1 MPDTRRASD
10 VQLTIPAAGPF
21 RALAAEMAAKFAQ
34 YSGSNAGAASELRRA
49 VERLAAT
56 VGNGAAPD
64 ASIVID
70 MNAGDRLVTIR
81 VSSGSKSDQATCP
94 RFE

>member
-1 MPDTRRASD
+1 MDDARRAAD
-10 VQLTIPAAGPF
+10 VQLTIPAAGQF
-21 RALAAEMAAKFAQ
+21 RALAAELAAKFAQ

-56 VGNGAAPD
+56 IGNGGPD
-64 ASIVID
+64 TSIVID
-70 MNAGDRLVTIR
+70 MNAGDRLVTVR